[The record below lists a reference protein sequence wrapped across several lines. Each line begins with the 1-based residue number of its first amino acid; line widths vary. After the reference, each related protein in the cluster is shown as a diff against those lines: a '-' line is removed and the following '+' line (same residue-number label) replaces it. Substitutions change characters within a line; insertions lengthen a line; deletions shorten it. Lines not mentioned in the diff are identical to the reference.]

1 MEITSRELKEKIK
14 NGEKLLIDFYGT
26 FCGPCKIMK
35 PWFETVGKEMNDTDG
50 TKLYFFNIEQDKDF
64 VVNEM
69 GIRSVPTI
77 KGFSGG
83 KEVYSSTGVLREE
96 QIKSVASQIL

>member
-1 MEITSRELKEKIK
+1 MEITSEELKEKIK

-26 FCGPCKIMK
+26 FCGPCKLMK
-35 PWFETVGKEMNDTDG
+35 PWFETVGKEMNETDG

-77 KGFSGG
+77 KGYSGG
-83 KEVYSSTGVLREE
+83 KEVYHSTGVLREE